1 MRQIALNIM
10 IAMLWVLFQDE
21 DAFKFTTFAVGYMIG
36 LVIIYLLHKFFD
48 QEFYPKKLWV
58 SFKFLI
64 TYLYQLVTSTF
75 SIVNYVL
82 FKTHKMDPGLVSY
95 ETKLDTD
102 WEITFLTILI
112 IITPGSTIIRVNR
125 NPNVFLIHAIDI
137 TNKEKKQLL
146 RSIKKYE
153 ELIVEVTK

>member
-21 DAFKFTTFAVGYMIG
+21 DAFKFPTFAVGYIIG
-36 LVIIYLLHKFFD
+36 LIIIYLLHKFFD
-48 QEFYPKKLWV
+48 QEFYPKKIWV
-58 SFKFLI
+58 SFKFLM

-75 SIVNYVL
+75 SIINYVL

-137 TNKEKKQLL
+137 TAKEKKQLL

>member
-1 MRQIALNIM
+1 M

-137 TNKEKKQLL
+137 TTKEKKQLL

>member
-82 FKTHKMDPGLVSY
+82 FKTHKMDPGIVSY

-137 TNKEKKQLL
+137 TTKEKKQLL

>member
-48 QEFYPKKLWV
+48 QEFYPKKVWV

-137 TNKEKKQLL
+137 TTKEKKQLL

>member
-82 FKTHKMDPGLVSY
+82 FKTHKIDPGLVSY

-137 TNKEKKQLL
+137 TTKEKKQLL

>member
-137 TNKEKKQLL
+137 TTKEKKQLL